1 MISNV
6 NLNASAHAQNANR
19 VPDEKLRSNSV
30 PAAESVPVKNED
42 TETAVVDVF
51 TVSFWDRG
59 LPETPPPPPE
69 APADAAKSVDITV
82 DDEIYLDTSKN

>member
-6 NLNASAHAQNANR
+6 NLNASAHAQNVNR
-19 VPDEKLRSNSV
+19 VPDEKLQKDSV
-30 PAAESVPVKNED
+30 PAVESVPVKNED

-59 LPETPPPPPE
+59 LPETPPPAK
-69 APADAAKSVDITV
+69 APAEAAKSVDITV